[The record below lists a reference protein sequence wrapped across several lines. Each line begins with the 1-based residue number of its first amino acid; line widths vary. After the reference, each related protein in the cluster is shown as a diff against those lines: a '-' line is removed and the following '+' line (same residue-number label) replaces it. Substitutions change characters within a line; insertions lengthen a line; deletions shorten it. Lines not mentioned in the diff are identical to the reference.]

1 MYGILYLIF
10 TAFPIVFR
18 GQRHWSQG
26 ISGLAYIGIIVG
38 QFLAMIFYV
47 FLETSY
53 RKRIA
58 KNPSKKTPE
67 ARLEPAMIGGVLL
80 PIGLFIFA
88 FTNSVNIHWIVSIIG
103 SAFFGLGQ
111 VLLFISLINY
121 TIDAYLIFAAS
132 ALAGN
137 AILRALFGAAL

>member
-1 MYGILYLIF
+1 
-10 TAFPIVFR
+10 
-18 GQRHWSQG
+18 
-26 ISGLAYIGIIVG
+26 
-38 QFLAMIFYV
+38 MIFYV

-58 KNPSKKTPE
+58 KDPSKKTPE
-67 ARLEPAMIGGVLL
+67 ARLEPAMIGGVFL

-88 FTNSVNIHWIVSIIG
+88 FTNGVNIHWIVSIIG
-103 SAFFGLGQ
+103 SAFFGVGQ

-121 TIDAYLIFAAS
+121 IIDAYLIFAAS

-137 AILRALFGAAL
+137 AILRALFAAAL